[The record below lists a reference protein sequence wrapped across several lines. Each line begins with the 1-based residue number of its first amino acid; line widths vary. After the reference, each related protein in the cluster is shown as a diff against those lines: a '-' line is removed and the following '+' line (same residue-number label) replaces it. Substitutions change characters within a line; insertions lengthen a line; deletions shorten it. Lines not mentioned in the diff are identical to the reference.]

1 MGDIALT
8 ESFFA
13 WRKKISLKICSKVN
27 RGEMGDF
34 SVSYIDCFRF
44 RVIYAMTVSVG
55 FAIRADA
62 IGTIGFLP
70 WVTLRIDSLQ
80 YFVAPV
86 LFLKFSLHD
95 PLLTIVSLWSNDF
108 LLEGLPFDL
117 TEFGLVFAHLGRV
130 GMTSMTPGPLVS
142 TSCAET

>member
-1 MGDIALT
+1 
-8 ESFFA
+8 
-13 WRKKISLKICSKVN
+13 
-27 RGEMGDF
+27 MGDF

-70 WVTLRIDSLQ
+70 WVTLRIDGLQ

-95 PLLTIVSLWSNDF
+95 ALLTIVSLWSNDF